1 MKRQFSGIKIPTV
14 WSSKGENGKRGQ
26 RILPERQQGYFVH
39 VTSRAVQQRFLF
51 RDAEKTQ
58 FIQLLQAWA
67 AFSDITVLTY
77 CILNNHFHLLLWV
90 PPKKQ
95 TLSYEEAVERIG
107 YVWPENKIERW
118 KMSYRAAGSRTQ
130 REMLQSLAN
139 RMRDLPEFMR
149 VFKQSFSCWYNL
161 NHQVGGTLW
170 EGRYRSMVV
179 KDNPESL
186 LRVATYIDLNPVRA
200 KVCKHPDEYAWSG
213 FGQASRDR
221 KVAQKGLV
229 SLMKF
234 TGGRLPQEM
243 KVPGQALQSSA
254 AIRDESVCDFY
265 KAWLYLHGQA
275 KAHQIN
281 ASPKQRK
288 RSGFTSFEVLA
299 VFAKTKEEIL
309 MAQTHNPESSNSSQ
323 NPS

>member
-14 WSSKGENGKRGQ
+14 WSSKGANGKRGQ
-26 RILPERQQGYFVH
+26 RILPETQQGYFVH

-107 YVWPENKIERW
+107 YVWPENKIDRW
-118 KMSYRAAGSRTQ
+118 KMSYQTAGSRPQ
-130 REMLQSLAN
+130 WEMLQSLAN

-221 KVAQKGLV
+221 KAAQKGLV
-229 SLMKF
+229 SLMRF

-243 KVPGQALQSSA
+243 KLPETSLQNGWN
-254 AIRDESVCDFY
+254 ITDEAVCDLY
-265 KAWLYLHGQA
+265 KPWLYLHGKS
-275 KAHQIN
+275 KANEVN
-281 ASPKQRK
+281 AGPKQRR
-288 RSGFTSFEVLA
+288 RSGYTSFEVLA

-309 MAQTHNPESSNSSQ
+309 MAQKNNP
-323 NPS
+323 NP